1 MSKLTTNKTELIKP
15 NIWANKLDN
24 KPIKKAWLAQEFRG
38 VEMSTLTSLA
48 VTTCLYS
55 INHLSRL
62 PYLSFSPTVSSQTTK
77 ANHHR
82 KKEKKKQLRDRHH
95 PPEKTYNGDCRQ
107 VIQRSILLWFVC
119 YLCFWFF
126 FFFPRKRNVRR
137 SWSVFAFFVC
147 WMVQMRDW
155 RSRATSLPNIQI
167 EFRSV

>member
-15 NIWANKLDN
+15 NLWANKLDN

-55 INHLSRL
+55 INHLSHL

-82 KKEKKKQLRDRHH
+82 KKEKKTASWSSSSSGKNLQWGLSSSHSKINSH
-95 PPEKTYNGDCRQ
+95 LVC
-107 VIQRSILLWFVC
+107 LLSLF
-119 YLCFWFF
+119 LI

-137 SWSVFAFFVC
+137 SWSVFAFFFFG